1 MAEPNNAIHC
11 GVCFI
16 QGRTYTC
23 VQCIRS
29 ELREHQAKLK
39 QAMTERD
46 ELAAQATKLLSP
58 EIRRWQMLLAQRE
71 MAVKH
76 AATIEDERKRLQAQ
90 ADQDRQKLVR
100 LQARISQ
107 RKETLKLARARLEV
121 SKISEVPAVEE
132 SIQQL
137 RQHWAGVHEKLQH
150 SRHVLVSEVMNLF
163 DLKCVPERRRRP
175 LPPPSSPPLP
185 TLSAPS
191 QPTQPSSSSTSS
203 SLQPQEKNAARPT
216 SSTQRS
222 GSTRLR
228 VRDYLEEDSW
238 NEYLIVGRPLPTGY
252 FENYDRDE
260 INTSIGNVIH
270 MSTLIACYLG
280 VKLPFLTYL
289 RSFVYHIHPSLSASS
304 RRTPLNLSETNLE
317 SFAMGLA
324 MLNYNIAY
332 LCYSQGVTI
341 SLKKAPNTLE
351 NLLACCQSPD
361 LGKYTQY
368 ASMMARRQQ
377 KLQKQQL
384 QLQRHGSGSGD
395 GERESGLDGSSSP
408 PLEHW
413 DHEHPFDLDLFQ
425 LAQILR
431 SRQEESSV
439 WGGLQL
445 HDAIAAME
453 NDVDDYFLEEEDGDE
468 DEDEDDEDEELEE
481 DDEDDEEMEEGDDVR
496 EEARRSTAH
505 VHGHGHG
512 RAASSTSSNG
522 IKGSTSA
529 LLTTS
534 SVSSSSATTKT
545 TSATKSSSSS
555 TSSSR
560 SSSVRP
566 HRRHGSHSHPSSGR
580 SHHARD
586 SSLPDRTPSSH
597 PHQHDPH
604 QHQHQHHHHQHHQH
618 QHHHHHHHASSSAS
632 EPAAATENWTLVAM
646 DTVRIPSAQNYGPG
660 FLGGRGWAA
669 AVPGVVP
676 SALKQIQKMG
686 TAVGNKARETL
697 QG

>member
-1 MAEPNNAIHC
+1 MAEPDSAIHC
-11 GVCFI
+11 GVCYI

-29 ELREHQAKLK
+29 ELREHQIKLK
-39 QAMTERD
+39 QATTERD

-58 EIRRWQMLLAQRE
+58 EIRRWQMLLAQRN
-71 MAVKH
+71 MAARH
-76 AATIEDERKRLQAQ
+76 ATTIEEERKRLQSQ
-90 ADQDRQKLVR
+90 VDQDRQKLAR

-121 SKISEVPAVEE
+121 SKISEVPAVQE
-132 SIQQL
+132 STHQL
-137 RQHWAGVHEKLQH
+137 RQHWVGVHEKLQH

-175 LPPPSSPPLP
+175 LPPPSSPPLS
-185 TLSAPS
+185 SA
-191 QPTQPSSSSTSS
+191 QPQPSSSS
-203 SLQPQEKNAARPT
+203 QVQEKSSGTR
-216 SSTQRS
+216 SSTTLSSMHRN

-341 SLKKAPNTLE
+341 PLKKAPNTLE

-368 ASMMARRQQ
+368 ASMMAREQQKQQ
-377 KLQKQQL
+377 KLLQQ
-384 QLQRHGSGSGD
+384 QGGGGRDGSG
-395 GERESGLDGSSSP
+395 SSP
-408 PLEHW
+408 PLQRW

-431 SRQEESSV
+431 MRQEESSV

-445 HDAIAAME
+445 HDAIAATE
-453 NDVDDYFLEEEDGDE
+453 DDVDDYFLEEEEEDDGDE
-468 DEDEDDEDEELEE
+468 EEDEEDDQELDEE
-481 DDEDDEEMEEGDDVR
+481 DEEMDQDGNVQGGENGIDGAHEG
-496 EEARRSTAH
+496 ARSTR
-505 VHGHGHG
+505 HG
-512 RAASSTSSNG
+512 RTPSSISSNG
-522 IKGSTSA
+522 IRGSTSA
-529 LLTTS
+529 LSTA
-534 SVSSSSATTKT
+534 SSSAGTRTTTK
-545 TSATKSSSSS
+545 SRSISNNNSSSSSS
-555 TSSSR
+555 TSRPAGRRR
-560 SSSVRP
+560 SSHSQGHTSGRSSHARDPSSSDQAHSSHSRHQHP
-566 HRRHGSHSHPSSGR
+566 HHSHP
-580 SHHARD
+580 
-586 SSLPDRTPSSH
+586 
-597 PHQHDPH
+597 
-604 QHQHQHHHHQHHQH
+604 HHHSSSS
-618 QHHHHHHHASSSAS
+618 SSSA
-632 EPAAATENWTLVAM
+632 PAATENWTFLDV
-646 DTVRIPSAQNYGPG
+646 DIVRIPSANNYGSG
-660 FLGGRGWAA
+660 LLGGRSWAS
-669 AVPGVVP
+669 AVPGMVP
-676 SALKQIQKMG
+676 SALKQIQKIG
-686 TAVGNKARETL
+686 SAVGNKALGSRP
-697 QG
+697 GPPS